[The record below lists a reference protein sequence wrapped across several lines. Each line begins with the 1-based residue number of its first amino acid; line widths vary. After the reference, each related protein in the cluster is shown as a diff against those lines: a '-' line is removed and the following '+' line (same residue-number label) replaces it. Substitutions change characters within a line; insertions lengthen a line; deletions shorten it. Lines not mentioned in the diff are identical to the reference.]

1 MKRTCNKVALDFAPG
16 AHGHFLEYVCNRY
29 IFKVP
34 CSNHTIF
41 QTSGSV
47 HPINIDLEYQK
58 HKIVHRGHYSSFEH
72 EYTVDTTDIIFV
84 KHNPTLDIILLTN
97 IFNRCHPNSVNA
109 ADFNTDDIKSL
120 HIDLMFNSGST
131 TLLLRN
137 NWYAKLIERHF
148 EHSDKKYST
157 NLPTF
162 DFDYASF
169 FSLDQFLLEL
179 RKVADFLNST
189 FVFDKTLVSL
199 WQEFIKRNQGYQ
211 LYLQGNQVFN
221 QLVAGES
228 FPIESDWQ
236 LHAYLNY
243 KISTIFKLYDHPDLF
258 EAEQYPNNTKQIYEL
273 IMDHIENYD
282 KTFG

>member
-1 MKRTCNKVALDFAPG
+1 MIKVALDFAPG
-16 AHGHFLEYVCNRY
+16 LHGHFLEYVCNRY

-34 CSNHTIF
+34 YSNNNVF
-41 QTSGSV
+41 QESGSA
-47 HPINIDLEYQK
+47 HPINVDSEYQK

-72 EYTVDTTDIIFV
+72 EYPVDTTDIIFV
-84 KHNPTLDIILLTN
+84 KHDPALDLILLTN
-97 IFNRCHPNSVNA
+97 IFHRCHS
-109 ADFNTDDIKSL
+109 DSTKTDSFNTDDIKSL
-120 HIDLMFNSGST
+120 HIDLMFNSEST
-131 TLLLRN
+131 AMALRN
-137 NWYAKLIERHF
+137 NWYTKLMEHHF
-148 EHSDKKYST
+148 EHPNKKYST

-179 RKVADFLNST
+179 KKVADFLNST
-189 FVFDKTLVSL
+189 FVFDKTLCKL
-199 WQEFIKRNQGYQ
+199 WQEFIERNRGYQ

-221 QLVAGES
+221 QIAAGES

-258 EAEQYPNNTKQIYEL
+258 EAEQYPTDTKQIYKL
-273 IMDHIENYD
+273 IIDHIENYD
-282 KTFG
+282 NKFK